1 VSAVPRYVIT
11 PPTRLNMP
19 QPRELFESRDVLYR
33 FGVRDILLRYRQTA
47 VGASWVVIQPLAAA
61 GIFSLVFGGVAD
73 LPSGG
78 TPYFLFSFAGLLG
91 WNLVNGVISRSAP
104 SLVANQGLVSK
115 VYFPRLLVPFSTMLS
130 VLLDFVIALA
140 LFVVLLFVYGVNPG
154 LPVLTLP
161 LWVAAALLL
170 AAGIGVACSAVT
182 VKYRDINYALPWLL
196 QIFLY
201 ASPVA
206 YALTA
211 VPERLLWLFQI
222 NPFTWMLEG
231 FRWALLGQAAPP
243 AWQMIGLAVVA
254 VVSFIGGTAVFQK
267 MEREFADVI

>member
-1 VSAVPRYVIT
+1 MPRYVIT

-47 VGASWVVIQPLAAA
+47 IGASWVIIQPLAAA
-61 GIFSLVFGGVAD
+61 GIFSVVFGSVAN

-78 TPYFLFSFAGLLG
+78 VPYFLFSFAGLLA
-91 WNLVNGVISRSAP
+91 WNLVNGVVSRAAP

-115 VYFPRLLVPFSTMLS
+115 VYFPRLLVPASTMLS

-154 LPVLTLP
+154 WAVLTLP
-161 LWVAAALLL
+161 LWTLGAVVL
-170 AAGIGVACSAVT
+170 AAGVGVAASAVT
-182 VKYRDINYALPWLL
+182 VKYRDVNYAVPWLL
-196 QIFLY
+196 QILMY
-201 ASPVA
+201 GSPVA

-211 VPERLLWLFQI
+211 VPDHLRWLFEI
-222 NPFTWMLEG
+222 NPLTWLLEG
-231 FRWALLGQAAPP
+231 FRWALLGQPAPP
-243 AWQMIGLAVVA
+243 VWQMVGLGVVA
-254 VVSFIGGTAVFQK
+254 VVVFVAGTAVFQK